1 MNALEL
7 QGPTGPQ
14 FLFLQRFGGHRT
26 YVQTDILNLKG
37 GHQMDRLN
45 SEGGGGEH
53 QTQAKIRT
61 DGQTNGMQL
70 YIFRLFLRI
79 DGVSG

>member
-1 MNALEL
+1 
-7 QGPTGPQ
+7 
-14 FLFLQRFGGHRT
+14 
-26 YVQTDILNLKG
+26 
-37 GHQMDRLN
+37 MDRLN